1 MASGTPLPLLKTAV
15 AVPVSPLPPP
25 APSDARRAH
34 EKCAIE
40 LLMDLTGWSRTK
52 AREELKSVEWMYS
65 KFGGFLHGAGKRKGD
80 RGRVPEA
87 WLVTH
92 KCADYIR
99 KQFAKHARSTPRGV
113 AAAFKAAVPAPAAG
127 KKKAPPKPTRMAAVL
142 ESILLNAGAP
152 SGPDAVR
159 LFDRLAAKW
168 YNTKNC
174 CVKNADA
181 ESGLHQW
188 QPAEHKFLEKIGAA
202 AFDFGSD
209 TGARIT
215 F

>member
-1 MASGTPLPLLKTAV
+1 MASQVPLPLLKTAV

-34 EKCAIE
+34 EVCAIE
-40 LLMDLTGWSRTK
+40 VLMDLTGWSRTK
-52 AREELKSVEWMYS
+52 AREELKGVEWMYS
-65 KFGGFLHGAGKRKGD
+65 KFGGFLHGAGKRKGG

-92 KCADYIR
+92 KCAAYIR
-99 KQFAKHARSTPRGV
+99 KQFAEHARPTPKSA
-113 AAAFKAAVPAPAAG
+113 AAAFKAAG
-127 KKKAPPKPTRMAAVL
+127 KKNAPKPTHMAAVL

-152 SGPDAVR
+152 SGPDAVQ

-168 YNTKNC
+168 FNTKNC

-188 QPAEHKFLEKIGAA
+188 QPAEHKFLEKVGAA
-202 AFDFGSD
+202 AFDFSSD
-209 TGARIT
+209 AGARIT